1 MKFLQSALLT
11 FGFAFGTFKILVSSE
26 QIQNFEVLNLA
37 MAKVK
42 KSISKLR
49 ST

>member
-1 MKFLQSALLT
+1 MKFLQSTLLT
-11 FGFAFGTFKILVSSE
+11 LSFAFGTFKILVSFE

-42 KSISKLR
+42 KVNIEV
-49 ST
+49 T